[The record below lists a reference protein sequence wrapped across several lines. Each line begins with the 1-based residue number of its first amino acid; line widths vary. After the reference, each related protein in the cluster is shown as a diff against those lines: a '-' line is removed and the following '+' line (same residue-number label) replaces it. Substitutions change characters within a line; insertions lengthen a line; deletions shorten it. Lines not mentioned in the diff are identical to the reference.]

1 MKPTA
6 LHYLALIMMGA
17 IWGITPTFGKIIM
30 EAGHRPFG
38 ILVWTLVIATVLSGL
53 VTFARGKRLPLTREV
68 FGLYLGI
75 TLLGEVIPH
84 WMTYTAVGELPA
96 GIVAI
101 GLTLVPMFA
110 MPIAL
115 ALGFERFKPMRF
127 LGIVIG
133 AVAILM
139 IVGPDASLP
148 DPSKAGF
155 VILVLIAAI
164 CYGGEGNFLT
174 WYGNRG
180 LDSMQMLFG
189 ASLLGLCIAIP
200 NALLSGQM
208 ISPFQPWGVEHY
220 IIVFSA
226 IISWGTYVSYIWLI
240 GQAGPVFASQVAYLV
255 TGFGV
260 VWSML
265 ILAERYSLWVWMAFV
280 LMMVGIS
287 LVQPRDSKRKGT

>member
-6 LHYLALIMMGA
+6 LHYLALVMMGA

-30 EAGHRPFG
+30 AAGQRPFG

-53 VTFARGKRLPLTREV
+53 VTFARGKRLPLTKAA

-115 ALGFERFKPMRF
+115 AFGFERFNPMRF

-139 IVGPDASLP
+139 IVGPDTSLP

-174 WYGNRG
+174 WYGNQG

-200 NALLSGQM
+200 NALISGQM
-208 ISPFQPWGVEHY
+208 ISPFQPWGLELY

-287 LVQPRDSKRKGT
+287 LVQPRESKRTPA